1 MTTIEK
7 SSVQQTEAAK
17 PNILGLYLILIL
29 DYRRSEGK
37 KNWQAESF
45 RITWCKSVQLKTK
58 QLVNPAS

>member
-37 KNWQAESF
+37 KNW
-45 RITWCKSVQLKTK
+45 
-58 QLVNPAS
+58 